1 MKAFSRFEKEILEFY
16 PHVTKGKC
24 CGEPFAQCN
33 HEEEKYWKNAFMFI
47 WETGTG
53 LCKTLFKLNH

>member
-1 MKAFSRFEKEILEFY
+1 MNAFSRFEKEILEFY
-16 PHVTKGKC
+16 PYVTKGKC
-24 CGEPFAQCN
+24 CGKPFAQCN
-33 HEEEKYWKNAFMFI
+33 HEEENTGKNAFIFI